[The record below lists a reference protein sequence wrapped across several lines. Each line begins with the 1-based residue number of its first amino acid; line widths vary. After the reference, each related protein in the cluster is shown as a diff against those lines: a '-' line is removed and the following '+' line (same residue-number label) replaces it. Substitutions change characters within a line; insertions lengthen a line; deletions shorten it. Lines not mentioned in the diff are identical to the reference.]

1 MNTQKRDIFEMWAEN
16 GDLDRILAF
25 IRDCARKLVRLIFS
39 FDAKFEMTKG
49 DDRLGGREKE
59 VNSSEYIKL

>member
-1 MNTQKRDIFEMWAEN
+1 MWAEN